1 MVWLLILLVLGI
13 IGGNILLLK
22 YSAKVGWPTP
32 EQLKQRGIRAQ
43 PMNDKQ
49 LDAKPNA
56 AKQASSDPKKEP

>member
-32 EQLKQRGIRAQ
+32 EQLKQKGIRAK
-43 PMNDKQ
+43 P
-49 LDAKPNA
+49 LDDNE
-56 AKQASSDPKKEP
+56 ASSDTKKEP